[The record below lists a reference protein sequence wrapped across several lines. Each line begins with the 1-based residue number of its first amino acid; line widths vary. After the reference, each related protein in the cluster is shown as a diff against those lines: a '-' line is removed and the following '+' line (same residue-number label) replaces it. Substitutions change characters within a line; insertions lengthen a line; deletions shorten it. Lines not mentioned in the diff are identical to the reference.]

1 MKRFEGGVQAS
12 NHAGLETAVQGNTEF
27 ALDLYQRLRT
37 REGNLF
43 FSPYSISTALA
54 MTYAGAR
61 GETARQMAQILR
73 FLLDQEQLHPAFAW
87 LEAHLAEVQKK
98 GYVQLRVAN
107 SLWPHMGSALLDEF
121 LTLTKRYYGVLI
133 TEVNYGDT
141 EAARRMINAWVEQE
155 TENRI
160 KELIPGG
167 MLDASTLLV
176 LVNAIY
182 FKGDWASQFEPDL
195 TQESPFWVTPKER
208 VPVMMMAQQHRF
220 RYGKFDGLQ
229 VVELPY
235 AGEDLSMVVLLPN
248 EIDGLARLETDLTVE
263 NLDRWTSRLRERDV
277 SVFLP
282 RFEITLPFDLTE
294 TLRAMGMV
302 DAFENADFSGMAE
315 GLLFIAAVLHKAFV
329 KVDEEGTEAA
339 AATAVIMARG
349 VPEPPPVFRAD
360 HPFLFLIRENATGS
374 ILFLGRVMNPAQ
386 VVA

>member
-61 GETARQMAQILR
+61 GETARQMAQVLR

-133 TEVNYGDT
+133 TEVNYGDA
-141 EAARRMINAWVEQE
+141 EGARCMINAWVEQE

-182 FKGDWASQFEPDL
+182 FKGDWASQFERDL
-195 TQESPFWVTPKER
+195 TQESPFWVTLKER

-235 AGEDLSMVVLLPN
+235 AGEDLSMVVILPN
-248 EIDGLARLETDLTVE
+248 EIDGLARLEMDLTVE
-263 NLDRWTSRLRERDV
+263 KLDRWTSRLWERAV

-339 AATAVIMARG
+339 AATAVIMTRG
-349 VPEPPPVFRAD
+349 APEPPPVFRAD

-374 ILFLGRVMNPAQ
+374 ILFLGRVVNPAQ